1 VRFPAIEV
9 YQEDEWFYV
18 ADGFHRTE
26 AMLRTEQTEIDAIV
40 RPGGLQAAILAS
52 CAANQQNG
60 AHRTNADKQR
70 AVERMLRHYPQWSD
84 RRIARHCAVSPTT
97 VGSLRPTPAAIATAA
112 EDGAPPASEGGEDLQ
127 SVQITTTAQ
136 NGHAPEENRD
146 FATMADE
153 RTTPGRPAGADH
165 ARLRPLAGLAYARR
179 GRRCASPRD
188 RKEHSS

>member
-1 VRFPAIEV
+1 MTKTQEVGRSKQAAPRRGRIPLSRIRLEWEAQPRDAIVQEVLDDYLDKLRRGVRFPAIAV

-70 AVERMLRHYPQWSD
+70 AVERML
-84 RRIARHCAVSPTT
+84 
-97 VGSLRPTPAAIATAA
+97 
-112 EDGAPPASEGGEDLQ
+112 
-127 SVQITTTAQ
+127 
-136 NGHAPEENRD
+136 
-146 FATMADE
+146 
-153 RTTPGRPAGADH
+153 
-165 ARLRPLAGLAYARR
+165 
-179 GRRCASPRD
+179 
-188 RKEHSS
+188 